1 MNGPLCITL
10 VAASLVLAAACVAPS
25 GPSASPLDAG
35 RVVIQAAPGNGEVAP
50 DQVRFLPGV
59 EALRDA
65 VEARED
71 AEARRILARLSA
83 MAPGP
88 EVQALMDAFERILDG
103 RALAARIE
111 SSMSARESADTP
123 GEYRLVLALTSRD
136 PDPIDMRPAGIRLR
150 VAYTSV
156 DPLGSAQSAIQYV
169 SVDGLDRILLEQD
182 ETVEL
187 ELVDVSPPQP
197 AGMLA
202 LEGDFRL
209 EFLATELRHE
219 GRSLPAND
227 MPGPE
232 TTIVRLAGYI
242 PNGSIE
248 PSELLRYVESGE
260 VHVPAL
266 MERTV
271 RILPAR
277 RAEALELL
285 TPLIAKLATPDLKE
299 LVPALR
305 WLTGAASPGGD
316 PEAWRAWIARRSALD
331 ESGQP
336 RKTTDL
342 AERGLDLP
350 RPR

>member
-1 MNGPLCITL
+1 MNGPLRVTL
-10 VAASLVLAAACVAPS
+10 VATSLALVTACVAPS
-25 GPSASPLDAG
+25 GPSTSPLSAG
-35 RVVIQAAPGNGEVAP
+35 RVVIQAGPGEGEVAP

-65 VEARED
+65 VEAHRD
-71 AEARRILARLSA
+71 QEARRILVRLRA
-83 MAPGP
+83 MSPGP

-103 RALAARIE
+103 RALAQRIDTRLV
-111 SSMSARESADTP
+111 AREQGERP
-123 GEYRLVLALTSRD
+123 GDYRIVLQLESRD
-136 PDPIDMRPAGIRLR
+136 PEDISMRPAGARLR

-156 DPLGSAQSAIQYV
+156 DPLGSAQSAVQYV
-169 SVDGLDRILLEQD
+169 SIEGLERIELEQGVM
-182 ETVEL
+182 VEL

-209 EFLATELRHE
+209 EFLATELVHA

-248 PSELLRYVESGE
+248 PTELLRYIEEGDVRI
-260 VHVPAL
+260 PAL

-271 RILPAR
+271 RILPER
-277 RAEALELL
+277 REETLDLL
-285 TPLIAKLATPDLKE
+285 SPLIAMLATPDLKE

-305 WLTGAASPGGD
+305 WLTGAVSPGGD
-316 PEAWRAWIARRSALD
+316 PEAWRRWIAHRSSSGGSPAL
-331 ESGQP
+331 
-336 RKTTDL
+336 TDGATV

-350 RPR
+350 RAR